1 MTAERWE
8 DYFQPGEKLLWQGAP
23 MPGFHAPG
31 AVIFM
36 SIFGI
41 PFLVAGLAL
50 GFGGLWAIFIAESWG
65 ERGLALLATVFGLPF
80 LGIGLY
86 LVIGQWWIV
95 IAAPRRIRY
104 ALSTRAA
111 YIARN
116 FWRRQ
121 MTVYPISA
129 DTPLELVKGRL
140 GDTLWF
146 HSYTEKDS
154 DGPVTTRAGFENIAE
169 GRQVLRLM
177 RELKVQK

>member
-8 DYFQPGEKLLWQGAP
+8 DYFLPGEKLLWQGTP
-23 MPGFHAPG
+23 MPGFRAPPSM
-31 AVIFM
+31 IFL

-41 PFLVAGLAL
+41 PFLIAGGAL
-50 GFGGLWAIFIAESWG
+50 SFGGSWAIFEAESWG
-65 ERGLALLATVFGLPF
+65 QRGISALAAVFGLPF
-80 LGIGLY
+80 LGVGLY
-86 LVIGQWWIV
+86 LVIGQWWV
-95 IAAPRRIRY
+95 LFAAPRRIRY

-111 YIARN
+111 YIAKHY
-116 FWRRQ
+116 WRRE
-121 MTVYPISA
+121 MEIYPIGA

-177 RELKVQK
+177 RESKVQT